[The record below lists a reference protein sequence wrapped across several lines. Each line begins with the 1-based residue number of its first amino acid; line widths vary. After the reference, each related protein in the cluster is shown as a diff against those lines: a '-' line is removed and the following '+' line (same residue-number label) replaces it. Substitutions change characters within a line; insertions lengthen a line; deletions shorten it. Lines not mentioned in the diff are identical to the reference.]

1 MLKQGGKKQM
11 IPGKERPWLKNYAP
25 GVRPRLDY
33 PEMPLYRFL
42 DDAVAGYPE
51 AVAAVF
57 FGTELTYRL
66 LGNMVDKM
74 AGVLA
79 GMGVKKGDRVAI
91 MLPNCPQLVVSYY
104 GVLKAGAV
112 VVMTNPMYMEKE
124 ITHQLND
131 AGAETIIVL
140 DLLYSRVQNVRES
153 TALKNVIVVSLFPGT
168 SVPDNTIGFDELI
181 NQAEP
186 EPPQVKIEP
195 KVDPALLQYTGGTTG
210 VAKGA
215 MLTHYNLVVNTIQC
229 KEVTGGNFQP
239 GEEKILEVVPL
250 FHVYGMTAGMNLAV
264 AVAGA
269 QILIP
274 RFEIDWVLQAIND
287 CRPTIFP
294 GAPTIYIAV
303 LNHPKVGEY
312 DISSIK
318 FCISGSA
325 SLPVEVAAQ
334 FEKLTGGKLVEGYGL
349 TEASPVV
356 AVNPLFGVRKPGSIG
371 QPVPDTDCCIVDLET
386 GEKEL
391 PAGETGELIVR
402 GPQVMKGYW
411 NMPEE
416 TALTLRNGWLYT
428 GDIARMDE
436 DGYIFIVD
444 RKKDLII
451 AGGFNIYPR
460 DVEEVLYEHP
470 GVAEAAVIGVPDEYR
485 GETVKAF
492 IVLKEGETADAGE
505 IMAFCR
511 ERLAAYKV
519 PRIVEFREQL
529 PKTIIGKVL
538 RRVLMEEEEAKR
550 QAAPG
555 G

>member
-1 MLKQGGKKQM
+1 MV
-11 IPGKERPWLKNYAP
+11 PGKERPWLKNYAP
-25 GVRPRLDY
+25 GVRPHLDY
-33 PEMPLYRFL
+33 PEVPLYRFL

-51 AVAAVF
+51 ATATIF
-57 FGTELTYRL
+57 FGTELTYRS

-74 AGVLA
+74 AGALA
-79 GMGVKKGDRVAI
+79 GMGIKKGDRVAV
-91 MLPNCPQLVVSYY
+91 MLPNCPQLVVAYY

-140 DLLYSRVQNVRES
+140 DLLYPRVQNVRES
-153 TALKNVIVVSLFPGT
+153 TALKSVVVASLFPGA
-168 SVPDNTIGFDELI
+168 SAPDNTIGFDELI
-181 NQAEP
+181 NRAEP
-186 EPPQVKIEP
+186 EPPQVKIDP
-195 KVDPALLQYTGGTTG
+195 KVDLALLQYTGGTTG

-239 GEEKILEVVPL
+239 GEEKILEVLPL

-287 CRPTIFP
+287 CRPTLFP

-303 LNHPKVGEY
+303 LNHPKIEEY

-318 FCISGSA
+318 FCLSGSA

-334 FEKLTGGKLVEGYGL
+334 FERLTGGRLVEGYGL
-349 TEASPVV
+349 TETSPVV

-371 QPVPDTDCCIVDLET
+371 QPVPDTDCRIVDLET
-386 GEKEL
+386 GEREL

-416 TALTLRNGWLYT
+416 TALVLRNGWLYT

-460 DVEEVLYEHP
+460 DVEEILYEHSK
-470 GVAEAAVIGVPDEYR
+470 VAEAAVIGVPDEYR

-492 IVLKEGETADAGE
+492 IVLKEGETAAAEE
-505 IMAFCR
+505 IIAFCR
-511 ERLAAYKV
+511 ERLAAYKI